1 MTEGRAEQD
10 RHPFVPPPPFVYA
23 GFFVVGLGLD
33 YLWPLPVLAATVQY
47 GVGFALVAAGLAL
60 FRLTLREFAKAG
72 TSVDHRKPTTAVI
85 TSGPFARSRN
95 PVYVSMT
102 LCFVGAAVALDGPL
116 VLAMVAPAVAVIHGF
131 VIRREEAYMAQKF
144 GVDYERYTE
153 TVRRWI

>member
-1 MTEGRAEQD
+1 MTEDPKQD

-33 YLWPLPVLAATVQY
+33 YLWPAPLLSATVQY
-47 GVGFALVAAGLAL
+47 GVGFALVGASLAL
-60 FRLTLREFAKAG
+60 FGLTLREFAKAE
-72 TSVDHRKPTTAVI
+72 TSIDHRKPTTTVI

-102 LCFVGAAVALDGPL
+102 VCFVGAAIAVDGPL
-116 VLAMVAPAVAVIHGF
+116 VLAMVAPAVAVIRVF
-131 VIRREEAYMAQKF
+131 VIRREEAYMARKF
-144 GVDYERYTE
+144 GADYRRYTE

>member
-1 MTEGRAEQD
+1 MTEDPKRD

-33 YLWPLPVLAATVQY
+33 YLWPAPLLSAAVQY

-60 FRLTLREFAKAG
+60 FRLTLREFAKAE
-72 TSVDHRKPTTAVI
+72 TSVDHRKPTTTVI

-102 LCFVGAAVALDGPL
+102 LCFVGAAIAVDGPL
-116 VLAMVAPAVAVIHGF
+116 VLAMVAPAVAVIRVF
-131 VIRREEAYMAQKF
+131 VIRREETYMARKF

-153 TVRRWI
+153 TVRRWV